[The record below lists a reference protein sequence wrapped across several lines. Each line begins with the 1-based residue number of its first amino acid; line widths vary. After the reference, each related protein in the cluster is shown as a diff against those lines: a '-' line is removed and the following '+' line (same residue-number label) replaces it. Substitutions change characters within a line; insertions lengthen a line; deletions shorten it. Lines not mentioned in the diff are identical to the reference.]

1 MQKASITLL
10 LAVVCIFSTFSQVP
24 NSASFF
30 NIKGTVIDSVSTET
44 IPFVTIS
51 ASKTKMPAMPFKRV
65 AADAQG
71 KFELSVNSSDQ
82 IVLKFEAVG
91 MKPAT
96 LVVSDFSN
104 KIIDLG
110 EIKLTANDKM
120 LAEVTVTATKPLV
133 KVDMDK
139 ISYDMKSDPESQT
152 SNTLDMLRKVPMVT
166 VDGDENIQVK
176 GQSNFKI
183 LMNGKETTM
192 ISSNPAQVL
201 KSIPANTVKSIEV
214 ITEPGAKYEAEGLA
228 GIINIVTESSLKGYT
243 GTVRAGVDNYGA
255 LNGGIYFST
264 KVGKWGITT
273 NLNQGMF
280 RNPGI
285 TTETNRESFNS
296 SDYMYFSQKSEGKNT
311 GNFRYGSLSV
321 SYELDSLNLFTLS
334 GNGFGGGYNSKT
346 TGSTNLRSQ
355 MQDTTQMYNNLA
367 DMKGIWGGYEGSLDY
382 QRSFK
387 KKDKL
392 LTTSY
397 KASYSPRGSDN
408 YTDI

>member
-1 MQKASITLL
+1 
-10 LAVVCIFSTFSQVP
+10 
-24 NSASFF
+24 
-30 NIKGTVIDSVSTET
+30 
-44 IPFVTIS
+44 
-51 ASKTKMPAMPFKRV
+51 MPFKRV

-296 SDYMYFSQKSEGKNT
+296 SDYM
-311 GNFRYGSLSV
+311 
-321 SYELDSLNLFTLS
+321 
-334 GNGFGGGYNSKT
+334 
-346 TGSTNLRSQ
+346 
-355 MQDTTQMYNNLA
+355 
-367 DMKGIWGGYEGSLDY
+367 
-382 QRSFK
+382 
-387 KKDKL
+387 
-392 LTTSY
+392 
-397 KASYSPRGSDN
+397 
-408 YTDI
+408 